1 MEPTMATQKPKTSE
15 GSDRATEI
23 SADESNQNRTQWIAA
38 TAYFKAEA
46 RGFAP
51 GRALDDWLEA
61 EKEYSAGAVKTKGSE
76 RKARSTGA

>member
-15 GSDRATEI
+15 GSDRATET
-23 SADESNQNRTQWIAA
+23 SAEESKQGRTQWIAA
-38 TAYFKAEA
+38 TAYFKAQA

-61 EKEYSAGAVKTKGSE
+61 EKEYSAGAAKPKGSE
-76 RKARSTGA
+76 RKERAAGA